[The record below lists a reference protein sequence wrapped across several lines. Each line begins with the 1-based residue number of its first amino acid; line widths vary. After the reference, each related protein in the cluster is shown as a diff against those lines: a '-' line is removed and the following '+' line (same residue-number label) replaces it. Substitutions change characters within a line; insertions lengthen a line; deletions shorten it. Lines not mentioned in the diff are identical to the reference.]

1 MNQLEEIQIKLNKI
15 SDKIDQI
22 ISQSPTNI
30 KLKLT
35 PHEIDILNI
44 YFYNFQD
51 YLRFKYENLIY
62 DLID

>member
-22 ISQSPTNI
+22 KFATPKKI
-30 KLKLT
+30 KSELT
-35 PHEIDILNI
+35 PQEIDILNI
-44 YFYNFQD
+44 YFYYFQE

>member
-15 SDKIDQI
+15 SDKIDQLK
-22 ISQSPTNI
+22 STKKI
-30 KLKLT
+30 KSILT

-62 DLID
+62 DLIN